1 MKSILAAL
9 TLAAGFALAAIPTSA
24 APFSPSGYQSGTSA
38 VEQVQWDERRC
49 RRLRRQCVNKDER
62 GERGEGNC
70 RRYRQQCSRWWRL
83 SSTAISKGSA
93 LCWRAPYF
101 ATSPGQTVPI
111 RLA

>member
-9 TLAAGFALAAIPTSA
+9 ILAAGFGFAAIPSSA
-24 APFSPSGYQSGTSA
+24 APFSPPGYQLGQSG

-70 RRYRQQCSRWWRL
+70 RRYRQQCSRWWR
-83 SSTAISKGSA
+83 
-93 LCWRAPYF
+93 
-101 ATSPGQTVPI
+101 
-111 RLA
+111 